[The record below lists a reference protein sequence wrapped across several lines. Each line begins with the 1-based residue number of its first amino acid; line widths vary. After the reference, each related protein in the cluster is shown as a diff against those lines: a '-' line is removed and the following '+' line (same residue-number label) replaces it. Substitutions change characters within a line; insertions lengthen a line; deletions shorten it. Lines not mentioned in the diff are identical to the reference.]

1 MPSTRKPFLSLLILS
16 LAVWPS
22 HLPGQ
27 APQADSKAL
36 PVAVDNK
43 LLLIGS
49 LASSHVYTTFGY
61 IGVVA
66 DNVQKDLY
74 KPEQVEALMQ
84 EVTLISDP
92 LVTQLEALRQS
103 DLTPDDAKAVTEIID
118 IYGLLKQEAEALRLY
133 AKQRTEARGTEF
145 NRQHTRTRVRV
156 FQLLEI
162 PLVDAPKSK

>member
-1 MPSTRKPFLSLLILS
+1 MPSTHKRFLSLLILS

-27 APQADSKAL
+27 APQADSKAP

-92 LVTQLEALRQS
+92 LVTQLEALRYC
-103 DLTPDDAKAVTEIID
+103 LM
-118 IYGLLKQEAEALRLY
+118 R
-133 AKQRTEARGTEF
+133 
-145 NRQHTRTRVRV
+145 
-156 FQLLEI
+156 
-162 PLVDAPKSK
+162 PLWLHPLHQTSPASTY